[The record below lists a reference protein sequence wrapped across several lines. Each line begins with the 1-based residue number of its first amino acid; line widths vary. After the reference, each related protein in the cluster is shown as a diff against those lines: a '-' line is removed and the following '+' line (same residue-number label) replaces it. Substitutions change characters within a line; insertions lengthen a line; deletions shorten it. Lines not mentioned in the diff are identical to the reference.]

1 MASKTW
7 KVRPVDSFILEV
19 LSRKG
24 AMTDSDLFD
33 AVNEEFSDVGL
44 ADFNRL
50 LMKLEIEGR
59 IYVSTLTKGKRRVE
73 LKTQKQ

>member
-7 KVRPVDSFILEV
+7 KVRPVDGFILEV
-19 LSRKG
+19 LGKKG
-24 AMTDSDLFD
+24 AMTDSDLLET
-33 AVNEEFSDVGL
+33 VSEEFSDIGL

-50 LMKLEIEGR
+50 LMNLEIEGK

-73 LKTQKQ
+73 LKTPRQ